1 MLSCMWRPTTASR
14 PSTSSRPRPACRP
27 QAVSRLTAKLDCIQ
41 TTGVLALD
49 LTWLNNNLQKAL
61 ARHAAQASVQRLR
74 LLDAPQRYTVL
85 VCFLMQ
91 TYHETLDQL
100 VEMYDKLI
108 TATYRRAQ
116 ALG

>member
-1 MLSCMWRPTTASR
+1 MPT
-14 PSTSSRPRPACRP
+14 P
-27 QAVSRLTAKLDCIQ
+27 QAVSHLTAKLDCIQ
-41 TTGVLALD
+41 AAGVLALD

-100 VEMYDKLI
+100 VEMYDKLV

-116 ALG
+116 RRMLRATLQSFHTIGHTLFNEQ